1 MMESFQSRRALT
13 FNIRIEFNKLRL
25 DSETIKD
32 GGFSGNY
39 QSNRSSGWQIQ
50 PWESLSKVSEIFM
63 MYLKKLERAIQKVG
77 FIQNMKI

>member
-1 MMESFQSRRALT
+1 MESFQSRRALT

-39 QSNRSSGWQIQ
+39 QSNRSSG
-50 PWESLSKVSEIFM
+50 
-63 MYLKKLERAIQKVG
+63 
-77 FIQNMKI
+77 